1 MGYLGYDPES
11 RTVKTGYNVIF
22 DEDSH
27 TRRNNLRTFNIHRK
41 KKNIDKD
48 VVEELVFDDSDAKYH
63 ADAVRQLF
71 SEVPD
76 ESRVVPVGDVTDPTQ
91 PGLMTTGRDLVDDG
105 GKPDDSTPTTGPTTL
120 DDCATDQ
127 VQVMHKL
134 PCYFEQY
141 F

>member
-1 MGYLGYDPES
+1 MK
-11 RTVKTGYNVIF
+11 TVYNVIF

-27 TRRNNLRTFNIHRK
+27 TRRNNLRTFDIHRK

-76 ESRVVPVGDVTDPTQ
+76 EN
-91 PGLMTTGRDLVDDG
+91 
-105 GKPDDSTPTTGPTTL
+105 
-120 DDCATDQ
+120 
-127 VQVMHKL
+127 
-134 PCYFEQY
+134 
-141 F
+141 